1 MKVIRGISMLVVI
14 SVLFACASKS
24 NSPKVLHGDFF
35 AEADINPGE
44 DGKAR
49 PIVVF
54 IYYLRNEVEF
64 NKADFL
70 SLYRN
75 PVETLGDSLA
85 SFSKYQLSPKQG
97 LSFQDE
103 LSPDV
108 QVVGVVASYRN
119 IDHATWRTIAP
130 LPDKSWYSLGDRISD
145 DLSIRVMK
153 DEVVVWFGKKAPQDE
168 QTEKPVDTYQSAPH
182 KKFKTTT
189 K

>member
-1 MKVIRGISMLVVI
+1 MSFLI
-14 SVLFACASKS
+14 ACASKS
-24 NSPKVLHGDFF
+24 DSPKVLHGKFF

-49 PIVVF
+49 PVVVF
-54 IYYLRNEVEF
+54 IYYLRNEGEF

-75 PVETLGDSLA
+75 PHETLGDSLA

-108 QVVGVVASYRN
+108 QMVGVIASYRD
-119 IDHATWRTIAP
+119 IDHAVWRTFSL
-130 LPDKSWYSLGDRISD
+130 LPDKAWYSVGDRISD
-145 DLSIRVMK
+145 DMSVRVMK
-153 DEVVVWFGKKAPQDE
+153 NKVVVWFGKAAPKDE
-168 QTEKPVDTYQSAPH
+168 ESEKPASTYQSEPH
-182 KKFKTTT
+182 KKFKT
-189 K
+189 KN

>member
-1 MKVIRGISMLVVI
+1 MKVLRGVG
-14 SVLFACASKS
+14 VLILMSFLLACASKS
-24 NSPKVLHGDFF
+24 DSPKVLHGKFF

-49 PIVVF
+49 PVVVF
-54 IYYLRNEVEF
+54 IYYLRNEGEF

-75 PVETLGDSLA
+75 PHETLGDSLA

-108 QVVGVVASYRN
+108 QMVGVIASYRD
-119 IDHATWRTIAP
+119 IDHAVWRTFSL
-130 LPDKSWYSLGDRISD
+130 LPDKAWYSVGDRISD
-145 DLSIRVMK
+145 DMSVRVMK
-153 DEVVVWFGKKAPQDE
+153 NKVVVWFGKAAPKDE
-168 QTEKPVDTYQSAPH
+168 ESEKPASTYQSEPH
-182 KKFKTTT
+182 KKFKT
-189 K
+189 KN

>member
-1 MKVIRGISMLVVI
+1 MRVLRVFGMLVLV
-14 SVLFACASKS
+14 SVLAACASKGT
-24 NSPKVLHGDFF
+24 SPKVLHGSFF
-35 AEADINPGE
+35 AEEDINPGK

-54 IYYLRNEVEF
+54 VYYLRNEGEF
-64 NKADFL
+64 NKADFFA
-70 SLYRN
+70 LYRN
-75 PVETLGDSLA
+75 PGETLGDSLS

-108 QVVGVVASYRN
+108 QSVGVVASYRD
-119 IDHATWRTIAP
+119 IDHSTWRAFSL
-130 LPDKSWYSLGDRISD
+130 LPEKAWYSVGDRISD

-153 DEVVVWFGKKAPQDE
+153 DKVVVWFGKKPPVSE
-168 QTEKPVDTYQSAPH
+168 KEEKPSPKYQTEPH
-182 KKFKTTT
+182 KKFKTR